1 MHSSSSC
8 SLLDDFTDLSV
19 ATSSSPSASVI
30 ELALALLEFFHALPE
45 PLFGDGS
52 LFVECF
58 RDEEHFDEGEVTRK
72 RLENILRQSLDKNA
86 HASATYTLAFLTS
99 YVGRNSPSSSIRLES
114 VCQAFAD
121 VWFAKTDSSTKK
133 TNGFS
138 LVRRMEIV
146 KTLLSSSG
154 SSMTQY
160 QQQQELSDL
169 FSTSTTIS
177 NATSAAVTGSL
188 LDL

>member
-19 ATSSSPSASVI
+19 ATSSKTSASAI
-30 ELALALLEFFHALPE
+30 ELAIALLEFFHALPE

-52 LFVECF
+52 LFVGF

-121 VWFAKTDSSTKK
+121 VWFAKTDSLTKK
-133 TNGFS
+133 PNGFS

-154 SSMTQY
+154 SSTTQY

-177 NATSAAVTGSL
+177 NATSAAITGSL